1 MAQRN
6 NIQCPICLK
15 NFFKASFPF
24 HIKVCAKQN
33 SGSFETLIC
42 PLCNVGI
49 QGHLIAEHV
58 KKNDCC
64 RIKSNS
70 YVNNKLSD
78 GGHGQY
84 LNDDRPLHTADQTI
98 ENSIEMNKTLKLKPC
113 QYCKRKFRMER
124 ILAHE
129 KICKKVLITPK
140 RNIFNSSLKRQASD
154 ETIGFGWSSK
164 DSLINNNLLL
174 RKNGQRYNN
183 NRNPAVHRNNNNNRT
198 NFASSAI
205 KKKKNPR
212 GSIKNKSNY
221 LMEAMINKNKLSH
234 GISKTNVASQSNPL
248 APNHSRYDNVEH
260 YY

>member
-1 MAQRN
+1 M
-6 NIQCPICLK
+6 
-15 NFFKASFPF
+15 
-24 HIKVCAKQN
+24 
-33 SGSFETLIC
+33 
-42 PLCNVGI
+42 
-49 QGHLIAEHV
+49 
-58 KKNDCC
+58 
-64 RIKSNS
+64 
-70 YVNNKLSD
+70 
-78 GGHGQY
+78 
-84 LNDDRPLHTADQTI
+84 
-98 ENSIEMNKTLKLKPC
+98 
-113 QYCKRKFRMER
+113 
-124 ILAHE
+124 
-129 KICKKVLITPK
+129 
-140 RNIFNSSLKRQASD
+140 D

-183 NRNPAVHRNNNNNRT
+183 NRNPAVHRNNNNRT

-205 KKKKNPR
+205 KKKKNPPR